1 AVDDRGPLAGDEV
14 DALVTVEGLG
24 EHLASAPDHR
34 HERPVNEAESV
45 KERQVHE
52 DRVLGGDPHSVAHVP
67 RVADDA
73 VVVDGSLGEAGG
85 ARGVED
91 ESALPRI
98 DGPGALAAGRGAP
111 AAARLP

>member
-52 DRVLGGDPHSVAHVP
+52 DRVLGGDPHSVAPVP
-67 RVADDA
+67 RVAGDA
-73 VVVDGSLGEAGG
+73 VVVGGSPGGAGG
-85 ARGVED
+85 APGVED
-91 ESALPRI
+91 AKALPRN
-98 DGPGALAAGRGAP
+98 GTPGAP
-111 AAARLP
+111 APS